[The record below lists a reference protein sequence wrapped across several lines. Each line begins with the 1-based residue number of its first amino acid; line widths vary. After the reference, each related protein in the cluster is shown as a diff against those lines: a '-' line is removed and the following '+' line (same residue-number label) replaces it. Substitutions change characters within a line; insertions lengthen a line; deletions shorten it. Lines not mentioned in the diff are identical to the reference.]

1 MTMTPEAQ
9 ILLRVPANH
18 LDRPASALER
28 FISLPA
34 ILTGARGRVAR
45 GGHLL
50 VTTTEVIFEPHSMN
64 LNSER
69 SRLRIP
75 IADILAARPRVV
87 ILHVTVV
94 ISTARGGD
102 LEFVTWSRKKVLA
115 AIQQARTAQGLPL
128 LMGAPLG

>member
-64 LNSER
+64 LNNDR

-75 IADILAARPRVV
+75 IAEILAVRPKVV

-102 LEFVTWSRKKVLA
+102 LEFVTWSRKKIIA
-115 AIQQARTAQGLPL
+115 TIQQARAAQGLPL

>member
-64 LNSER
+64 LNNDR

-75 IADILAARPRVV
+75 IAEILAVRPRVV

-102 LEFVTWSRKKVLA
+102 LEFVTWSRKKIIA
-115 AIQQARTAQGLPL
+115 AIQQARAAQGLPL

>member
-115 AIQQARTAQGLPL
+115 AIQQARAAHGLPL
-128 LMGAPLG
+128 LMQ

>member
-1 MTMTPEAQ
+1 MPMTPEAQ

-115 AIQQARTAQGLPL
+115 AIQQARAAQGLPL
-128 LMGAPLG
+128 LMQ

>member
-1 MTMTPEAQ
+1 MTMTPDAQ
-9 ILLRVPANH
+9 VLLRVPANH
-18 LDRPASALER
+18 LDRPASASER

-64 LNSER
+64 LNSDR
-69 SRLRIP
+69 SRLRVP
-75 IADILAARPRVV
+75 VTEILAARPKVF

-102 LEFVTWSRKKVLA
+102 LEFVTWSRKKIIA

-128 LMGAPLG
+128 LMQ

>member
-50 VTTTEVIFEPHSMN
+50 VTTTGLVFEPHSKN

-87 ILHVTVV
+87 ILHVTGV

-102 LEFVTWSRKKVLA
+102 LEFVTWNRKKVLA
-115 AIQQARTAQGLPL
+115 AIQQARAAHGLPL
-128 LMGAPLG
+128 LMS

>member
-102 LEFVTWSRKKVLA
+102 LEFVTWSREKVLA
-115 AIQQARTAQGLPL
+115 AIQQARAAQGLTL
-128 LMGAPLG
+128 LMP

>member
-115 AIQQARTAQGLPL
+115 AIQQARAAQGLPL
-128 LMGAPLG
+128 LMQ

>member
-1 MTMTPEAQ
+1 MAMTPGGQ
-9 ILLRVPANH
+9 VLLRVPANH

-64 LNSER
+64 LNNDR
-69 SRLRIP
+69 SRLRVP
-75 IADILAARPRVV
+75 IAEVVAARPKVF

-94 ISTARGGD
+94 ISTARGVD

-115 AIQQARTAQGLPL
+115 AIQQARAAQGLPQ
-128 LMGAPLG
+128 LM

>member
-1 MTMTPEAQ
+1 MAMTPGMQ
-9 ILLRVPANH
+9 VLLRVPANH

-50 VTTTEVIFEPHSMN
+50 VTTSEVVFEPHSMN

-69 SRLRIP
+69 SRLRVP
-75 IADILAARPRVV
+75 IAEVLAAHPKTF
-87 ILHVTVV
+87 ILHITIV

-102 LEFVTWSRKKVLA
+102 LEFVTWNRKKILA
-115 AIQQARTAQGLPL
+115 AIQQARAAQGLPQ
-128 LMGAPLG
+128 LM

>member
-1 MTMTPEAQ
+1 MTPEAQ

-102 LEFVTWSRKKVLA
+102 LEFVTWSRTKVLA
-115 AIQQARTAQGLPL
+115 AIQQARAAHGLPL
-128 LMGAPLG
+128 LMP

>member
-102 LEFVTWSRKKVLA
+102 LEFVTWSRTKVLS
-115 AIQQARTAQGLPL
+115 AIQQARAAQGLPL
-128 LMGAPLG
+128 LMQ

>member
-115 AIQQARTAQGLPL
+115 AIQQAWAAQGLPL
-128 LMGAPLG
+128 LMQ

>member
-1 MTMTPEAQ
+1 MTPEAQ

-64 LNSER
+64 LNNDR

-75 IADILAARPRVV
+75 IAEILAVRPKVV

-115 AIQQARTAQGLPL
+115 AIQQARAAQGLPL
-128 LMGAPLG
+128 LMQ

>member
-64 LNSER
+64 LNNDR

-75 IADILAARPRVV
+75 IAEILAVRPKVV

-102 LEFVTWSRKKVLA
+102 LEFVTWSRKKIIA
-115 AIQQARTAQGLPL
+115 AIQQARAAQGLPL
-128 LMGAPLG
+128 LMQ

>member
-64 LNSER
+64 LNNDR

-75 IADILAARPRVV
+75 IAEILAVRPKVV

-115 AIQQARTAQGLPL
+115 AIQQARAAQGLPL
-128 LMGAPLG
+128 LMQ

>member
-102 LEFVTWSRKKVLA
+102 LEFVTWNRKKVLA
-115 AIQQARTAQGLPL
+115 AIQQARAAHDLPL
-128 LMGAPLG
+128 LMQ

>member
-1 MTMTPEAQ
+1 MAMTPGVQ
-9 ILLRVPANH
+9 VLLRVPANH
-18 LDRPASALER
+18 LDRPASAFER

-34 ILTGARGRVAR
+34 IVTGARGRVAR

-50 VTTTEVIFEPHSMN
+50 VTTTEVIFEPHAMN

-75 IADILAARPRVV
+75 VVEILAARPKVF

-102 LEFVTWSRKKVLA
+102 LEFVTWSRKKIIA
-115 AIQQARTAQGLPL
+115 AIQQARSAQGLPL
-128 LMGAPLG
+128 LMQ

>member
-115 AIQQARTAQGLPL
+115 AIQQARAAQGLPQ
-128 LMGAPLG
+128 LMQ

>member
-75 IADILAARPRVV
+75 IADIHAARPRVV

-115 AIQQARTAQGLPL
+115 AIQQARAAHGLPL
-128 LMGAPLG
+128 LMQ

>member
-75 IADILAARPRVV
+75 IADILAVRPRVV

-102 LEFVTWSRKKVLA
+102 LEFVTWNRKKVLA
-115 AIQQARTAQGLPL
+115 AIQQARAAHGLPL
-128 LMGAPLG
+128 LMQ

>member
-75 IADILAARPRVV
+75 IADIHAARPRVV

-115 AIQQARTAQGLPL
+115 AIQQARAAQGLPL
-128 LMGAPLG
+128 LMQ

>member
-1 MTMTPEAQ
+1 MTMTPEVQ

-18 LDRPASALER
+18 LDRPASALEW

-128 LMGAPLG
+128 LTGAPLG

>member
-1 MTMTPEAQ
+1 MTMTPGVQ
-9 ILLRVPANH
+9 VLLRVPANH
-18 LDRPASALER
+18 LDRPVSAFER
-28 FISLPA
+28 FTSLPA

-50 VTTTEVIFEPHSMN
+50 VTTTEVIFEPHAMN

-75 IADILAARPRVV
+75 VVEILAARPKTF
-87 ILHVTVV
+87 ILHATVV

-102 LEFVTWSRKKVLA
+102 LEFVTWSRRKILA
-115 AIQQARTAQGLPL
+115 AIQQARAAQGLPQ
-128 LMGAPLG
+128 LM

>member
-1 MTMTPEAQ
+1 MAMTPGGQ
-9 ILLRVPANH
+9 VLLRVPANH

-64 LNSER
+64 LNNDR
-69 SRLRIP
+69 SRLRVP
-75 IADILAARPRVV
+75 IAEVVAARPKVF

-94 ISTARGGD
+94 ISTARGVE

-115 AIQQARTAQGLPL
+115 AIQQARAAQGLPL
-128 LMGAPLG
+128 LMQ

>member
-102 LEFVTWSRKKVLA
+102 LEFVTWSRKKVLE
-115 AIQQARTAQGLPL
+115 AIQQARAAHGLPL
-128 LMGAPLG
+128 LMQ

>member
-75 IADILAARPRVV
+75 IADILAARPRAV

-102 LEFVTWSRKKVLA
+102 LEFVTWNRKKVLA
-115 AIQQARTAQGLPL
+115 AIQQARAAHGLPL
-128 LMGAPLG
+128 LMS

>member
-102 LEFVTWSRKKVLA
+102 LEFVTWSRKRIIA
-115 AIQQARTAQGLPL
+115 AIQQARAAQGLPL
-128 LMGAPLG
+128 LMQ

>member
-50 VTTTEVIFEPHSMN
+50 VTTTGLVFEPHSMN

-75 IADILAARPRVV
+75 VVEILAARPKTF
-87 ILHVTVV
+87 ILHATVV

-102 LEFVTWSRKKVLA
+102 LEFVTWSRRKILA
-115 AIQQARTAQGLPL
+115 AIQQARAAHGLPL
-128 LMGAPLG
+128 LMQ

>member
-50 VTTTEVIFEPHSMN
+50 VTTTGLVFEPHSMN

-102 LEFVTWSRKKVLA
+102 LEFVTWNRKKVLEVSRQVRVA
-115 AIQQARTAQGLPL
+115 HDLPL
-128 LMGAPLG
+128 LLP

>member
-64 LNSER
+64 LNNDR

-75 IADILAARPRVV
+75 IAEILAVRPKVV

-102 LEFVTWSRKKVLA
+102 LEFVTWSRKKIIA
-115 AIQQARTAQGLPL
+115 AIQQARAAQGLPL

>member
-102 LEFVTWSRKKVLA
+102 LEFVTWSRTKVLA
-115 AIQQARTAQGLPL
+115 AIQQARAAHGLPL
-128 LMGAPLG
+128 LMP

>member
-1 MTMTPEAQ
+1 MTPEAQ

-115 AIQQARTAQGLPL
+115 AIQQARAAQGLPL
-128 LMGAPLG
+128 LMQ

>member
-1 MTMTPEAQ
+1 MMMTPEMTPETQ
-9 ILLRVPANH
+9 VLLRVPANH
-18 LDRPASALER
+18 LARPASAFEQ

-45 GGHLL
+45 GGHLS
-50 VTTTEVIFEPHSMN
+50 VTTTEVVFEPHSMN
-64 LNSER
+64 LNNDR

-75 IADILAARPRVV
+75 IAEILAARPKVF

-102 LEFVTWSRKKVLA
+102 LEFVTWSRKRIIA
-115 AIQQARTAQGLPL
+115 AIQQARAAQGLPQ
-128 LMGAPLG
+128 LMQ

>member
-75 IADILAARPRVV
+75 IADILAARPRAV

-102 LEFVTWSRKKVLA
+102 LEFVTWNRKKVLA
-115 AIQQARTAQGLPL
+115 AIQQARAAQGLPL
-128 LMGAPLG
+128 LMQ

>member
-1 MTMTPEAQ
+1 MTMTPEMTPDTQ
-9 ILLRVPANH
+9 VLLRVPANH
-18 LDRPASALER
+18 LDRPASAFEQ

-45 GGHLL
+45 GGHLS
-50 VTTTEVIFEPHSMN
+50 VTTAEVVFEPHSMN
-64 LNSER
+64 LNNDR

-75 IADILAARPRVV
+75 IAEILAARPKVF

-102 LEFVTWSRKKVLA
+102 LEFVTWSRKRIIA
-115 AIQQARTAQGLPL
+115 AIQQARAAQGLPL
-128 LMGAPLG
+128 LMQ